1 MTIENGGEHETLAPV
16 IPLFGGPVPATP
28 DASPPEPA
36 WNATWADDPE
46 PADEDEDEYDRF
58 GNDTSHLRVPASAD
72 PVADARGRA
81 EEARDRAEKGL
92 LKKLRARSLSVREA
106 RAVLRDHELAE
117 DAVDD
122 LIGAFE
128 RLGYLDDAR
137 LAEQLVHSG
146 SDRKGQGRKA
156 IAQTLAKRGVARE
169 VADAALEEL
178 PDDDFERALEF
189 ARSKASSMRGLERD
203 VAVRRLAGQLARRGY
218 GGPVAMNATRQA
230 LDELSRPVGRVR
242 FE

>member
-1 MTIENGGEHETLAPV
+1 MTNENGGEPETLAPV
-16 IPLFGGPVPATP
+16 IPLFGGPAPVAP
-28 DASPPEPA
+28 SEPA

-46 PADEDEDEYDRF
+46 PADDDEYDRF
-58 GNDTSHLRVPASAD
+58 GNDTSHLRTPDAAD
-72 PVADARGRA
+72 AAADAR
-81 EEARDRAEKGL
+81 DSAEKSL

-106 RAVLRDHELAE
+106 RGVLREHDLDDEAIDELIAS
-117 DAVDD
+117 
-122 LIGAFE
+122 FE
-128 RLGYLDDAR
+128 RLGYLDDAK

-156 IAQTLAKRGVARE
+156 IAQTLAKRGVARD

-189 ARSKASSMRGLERD
+189 ARTKASSMRGLERD

>member
-1 MTIENGGEHETLAPV
+1 MVRFEDGGEAETLAPV
-16 IPLFGGPVPATP
+16 IPLFGGPVP
-28 DASPPEPA
+28 DAPPPEPA

-46 PADEDEDEYDRF
+46 PADDDGYDRF
-58 GNDTSHLRVPASAD
+58 GNDTSHLRVASGSAAAGSAAAGSA
-72 PVADARGRA
+72 ADAR
-81 EEARDRAEKGL
+81 ERAEKSL

-106 RAVLRDHELAE
+106 RGVLRDHEL
-117 DAVDD
+117 DD
-122 LIGAFE
+122 EAIDELIASFE

-156 IAQTLAKRGVARE
+156 IAQTLAKRGVARDI
-169 VADAALEEL
+169 ADAALEEL

-189 ARSKASSMRGLERD
+189 ARTKASSMRGLERD

>member
-1 MTIENGGEHETLAPV
+1 MVRFEDGGEPETLAPV
-16 IPLFGGPVPATP
+16 IPLFGGPAPVAPE
-28 DASPPEPA
+28 PEPA
-36 WNATWADDPE
+36 WNATWADDP
-46 PADEDEDEYDRF
+46 ASSDDDEYDRF
-58 GNDTSHLRVPASAD
+58 GNDTSHLSVPDSAGAA
-72 PVADARGRA
+72 ADAR
-81 EEARDRAEKGL
+81 ESAEKSL

-106 RAVLRDHELAE
+106 RGVLRDHEL
-117 DAVDD
+117 DD
-122 LIGAFE
+122 EAIDELISSFE
-128 RLGYLDDAR
+128 RLGYLDDAK

-156 IAQTLAKRGVARE
+156 IAQTLAKRGVARD

-189 ARSKASSMRGLERD
+189 ARTKASSMRGLERD

-230 LDELSRPVGRVR
+230 LDEVSRPVGRVR

>member
-1 MTIENGGEHETLAPV
+1 MVRFDDGGEPETLAPV
-16 IPLFGGPVPATP
+16 IPLFGGPAPRA
-28 DASPPEPA
+28 PPEPA

-46 PADEDEDEYDRF
+46 PADDDEYDRF
-58 GNDTSHLRVPASAD
+58 GNDTSHLRAPDAASLA
-72 PVADARGRA
+72 ADARDA
-81 EEARDRAEKGL
+81 AEKSL
-92 LKKLRARSLSVREA
+92 VKKLRARSLSVREA
-106 RAVLRDHELAE
+106 RGVLRDHGLDDEGIDELIAS
-117 DAVDD
+117 
-122 LIGAFE
+122 FE
-128 RLGYLDDAR
+128 RLGYLDDAK

-156 IAQTLAKRGVARE
+156 IAQTLAKRGVPRD

-189 ARSKASSMRGLERD
+189 ARTKATSMRGLDRD